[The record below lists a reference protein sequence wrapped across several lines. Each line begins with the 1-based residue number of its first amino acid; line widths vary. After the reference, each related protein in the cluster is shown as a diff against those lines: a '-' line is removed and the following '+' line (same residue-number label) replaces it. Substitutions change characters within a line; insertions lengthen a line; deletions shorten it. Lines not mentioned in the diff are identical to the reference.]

1 MSPTV
6 AVAADI
12 ASVALISALEDGC
25 DWPLGKRTKTTPSQ
39 NVIRNRKRIRCLC
52 FPAVDPAVVHAR
64 NLAQSLEA
72 AVRRELR
79 ILPIFETNEPHF
91 FLKLE

>member
-12 ASVALISALEDGC
+12 ASVALICALEDGC
-25 DWPLGKRTKTTPSQ
+25 ASLLGKRTKTTPNQ

-52 FPAVDPAVVHAR
+52 FPAVDRAAHER
-64 NLAQSLEA
+64 NLAESVEA
-72 AVRRELR
+72 GVRRELR
-79 ILPIFETNEPHF
+79 ILPIFETNKPHF
-91 FLKLE
+91 FLKFE